1 MAKSNRWL
9 KKKSRCMY
17 VYLAVI
23 VLLVMTEEP
32 EDAPKLDIYM

>member
-1 MAKSNRWL
+1 MAQKNR
-9 KKKSRCMY
+9 CTY

-23 VLLVMTEEP
+23 VLLVTTEEP